1 MHYYLRRRI
10 SNERPRA
17 EGATPKLP
25 SSHRRAGGRQPSTL
39 RLLEGRGP
47 KLGLDPTNP
56 EHEERGIALAEYA
69 QRAGLITIE
78 VDEGNIYRI
87 TAEGIDEVE
96 GNKAQ
101 ATSGTTFQFYGA
113 VQGSV
118 IGTHNTAE
126 LTNTFDFRAIEQ
138 RIEEVAKSPI
148 TRVGRG

>member
-1 MHYYLRRRI
+1 MNDPERKELRR
-10 SNERPRA
+10 SF
-17 EGATPKLP
+17 
-25 SSHRRAGGRQPSTL
+25 
-39 RLLEGRGP
+39 LLAIYELADGNPAHFVYWRDVAP

-56 EHEERGIALAEYA
+56 EHEERGIALAEFA

-96 GNKAQ
+96 GNKPQ